1 MNRNLI
7 LTLLVPATLGLFLGL
22 AGTMHADTPKPGI
35 PESPKVPLKSD
46 LPPKNFTQNLPG
58 DYGVK
63 FDMVYIP
70 EGGFAMGSPETQEGH
85 EADEAPQHP
94 VKLKPFWIGKCEV
107 TWDEYYEFWQDT
119 NLFQAGGVIPIELN
133 ETLPPDALTRPTNTF
148 VDELYDHGR
157 DGFPAICMTHHAAM
171 MYCQW
176 LRWKTGKRY
185 RLPTEAEWEY
195 VCRAGYQGKYG
206 FDQTTEKLEDYA
218 WFKDNSKDEDHRRG
232 TTHLVGTKKANAFGV
247 HDMHGNVSEWVLDQ
261 YDANFYGKFPTDK
274 PTLGPVNP
282 PTDKK
287 WSHIVRGG
295 SWADKALQLRAA
307 ERRPSD
313 ESWMKHDPQ
322 NPRSIW
328 WLTRMDVVG
337 FRVVLP
343 VEEYPEL
350 VDVKP
355 RVRKVVE

>member
-1 MNRNLI
+1 MKQNRI
-7 LTLLVPATLGLFLGL
+7 LTILIPTTLGLFLGL
-22 AGTMHADTPKPGI
+22 AGTMYADDEQGI
-35 PESPKVPLKSD
+35 PEIPKVPVKTD
-46 LPPKNFTQNLPG
+46 LPPKSFTQELPG

-70 EGGFAMGSPETQEGH
+70 AGSFTMGSPESEEGH
-85 EADEAPQHP
+85 EADEGPQYP
-94 VKLKPFWIGKCEV
+94 VKLNPYWIGKCEV
-107 TWDEYYEFWQDT
+107 TWDEFYEFWQDT
-119 NLFQAGGVIPIELN
+119 GLYQASEVPLGLQKTIGA
-133 ETLPPDALTRPTNTF
+133 DALTRPTNTF

-195 VCRAGYQGKYG
+195 ACRAGSEGRYG
-206 FDQTTEKLEDYA
+206 FDEANYKLEEYA
-218 WFKDNSKDEDHRRG
+218 WFKENSADEDHRRG
-232 TTHLVGTKKANAFGV
+232 TTHLVGSKKANAFGI
-247 HDMHGNVSEWVLDQ
+247 HDMHGNVSEWVIDQ

-274 PTLGPVNP
+274 PTLGPVNV

-287 WSHIVRGG
+287 WSHIIRGG
-295 SWADKALQLRAA
+295 SWADKPLQLRSA

-313 ESWMKHDPQ
+313 LSWMKHDPQ
-322 NPRSIW
+322 SPQSIW

-337 FRVVLP
+337 FRVALP